1 MKMPDEAFEHA
12 VLARQLPRAGES
24 RLIGKHSVEF
34 SGSECFGDGV
44 EFSGSECFGD
54 GSRFAQIGAPPC
66 RRD

>member
-1 MKMPDEAFEHA
+1 MPDEAFEHA

-34 SGSECFGDGV
+34 SGSECFGDG
-44 EFSGSECFGD
+44 
-54 GSRFAQIGAPPC
+54 SRFAQLGALPC